1 MAAADQARARE
12 PAVVDLNPEAKE
24 LNQAFVPGHL
34 DHRAWLAEY
43 PASRL
48 SAANEIPLVRTLLVE
63 ESYSGLITTLSAI
76 FPKIVRCPVG
86 LTPSSPCTI
95 DKRVMMRGSGN

>member
-1 MAAADQARARE
+1 MADRARELE
-12 PAVVDLNPEAKE
+12 PAVVDLNPEATE
-24 LNQAFVPGHL
+24 LNPAFVPGRL
-34 DHRAWLAEY
+34 DHRVLLAEY

-48 SAANEIPLVRTLLVE
+48 SAASEIPLVLTRLVA

-76 FPKIVRCPVG
+76 FPNITRCPVG

-95 DKRVMMRGSGN
+95 DNRVMIRGSAN